1 VGQKTRSAGRV
12 LLHTGQEGS
21 SSVEVIFKALHTEM
35 QERFRQ
41 HATAKLAKIEKL
53 DSKAIRIDVQVSAEH
68 NPRQSG
74 TRERVELTV
83 VSRGPAIRAEAR
95 AEDRF
100 AALDVALS
108 KLESRL
114 RRACDRRKGRHGAHA
129 AVRLSDMPA
138 ADLASEAERPAIRL
152 GAGGGLLA
160 SNDTAAALAAMAA
173 AADEADSAEQASTD
187 AEDLVPVDMQGSG
200 PLVVREKFHAASP
213 MGIEQ
218 ALFEMELVG
227 HDFFLFMDAASGIPS
242 VVYRRR
248 GYQYGVIR
256 LVEAQVPA
264 AQGEAGGPENGSG
277 RVNGQ
282 LRHAAGRA
290 GEQARATKV

>member
-1 VGQKTRSAGRV
+1 M
-12 LLHTGQEGS
+12 
-21 SSVEVIFKALHTEM
+21 EVIFKALHTEM

-53 DSKAIRIDVQVSAEH
+53 DSKATRIDVQVSAEH

-83 VSRGPAIRAEAR
+83 VSRGPAIRAEAA

-100 AALDVALS
+100 AALDIALGR
-108 KLESRL
+108 LETRL
-114 RRACDRRKGRHGAHA
+114 RRACDRRKDRHGAHA
-129 AVRLSDMPA
+129 AVRLSDLPA

-160 SNDTAAALAAMAA
+160 SNNTAAALREMAA
-173 AADEADSAEQASTD
+173 AADEAERAEQADTE
-187 AEDLVPVDMQGSG
+187 AEDLVPVDMQGEG
-200 PLVVREKFHAASP
+200 PLVVREKFHTATP

-227 HDFFLFMDAASGIPS
+227 HDFYLFHDIDEDMPS
-242 VVYRRR
+242 VVYRRH

-256 LVEAQVPA
+256 LVEP
-264 AQGEAGGPENGSG
+264 S
-277 RVNGQ
+277 
-282 LRHAAGRA
+282 AGREPSIA
-290 GEQARATKV
+290 ALDAKIPGRRRPERDGRAASDPRLGRTGQSRRSSAAAVRPV

>member
-1 VGQKTRSAGRV
+1 
-12 LLHTGQEGS
+12 
-21 SSVEVIFKALHTEM
+21 VEVIFKALHTEM

-53 DSKAIRIDVQVSAEH
+53 DNKAIRIDVQVSAEH

-83 VSRGPAIRAEAR
+83 VSRGPAIRAEAA

-114 RRACDRRKGRHGAHA
+114 RRACDRRKDRHGAHA
-129 AVRLSDMPA
+129 AVRLSDLPT

-173 AADEADSAEQASTD
+173 AADKADSAEQADADTD
-187 AEDLVPVDMQGSG
+187 TEDLVPVDVQGEG
-200 PLVVREKFHAASP
+200 PLVVREKFHTASP
-213 MGIEQ
+213 MAIEQ

-256 LVEAQVPA
+256 LIEAPTSA
-264 AQGEAGGPENGSG
+264 AAGEPGGSSAD
-277 RVNGQ
+277 RARTNGQ
-282 LRHAAGRA
+282 LRRTAAGRP
-290 GEQARATKV
+290 GEQARMTRV

>member
-1 VGQKTRSAGRV
+1 
-12 LLHTGQEGS
+12 
-21 SSVEVIFKALHTEM
+21 VEVIFKALHTEM

-83 VSRGPAIRAEAR
+83 VSRGPAIRAEAA

-114 RRACDRRKGRHGAHA
+114 RRACDRRKGRHGTHA

-138 ADLASEAERPAIRL
+138 ADLASEAERPAITL

-160 SNDTAAALAAMAA
+160 SKDAAAALAKMAA
-173 AADEADSAEQASTD
+173 AADKADSAEQANTD
-187 AEDLVPVDMQGSG
+187 TEDLVPVDMQGEG
-200 PLVVREKFHAASP
+200 PLVVREKFHTADP

-227 HDFFLFMDAASGIPS
+227 HDFFLFRDAASGIPS

-256 LVEAQVPA
+256 LMEARTPA
-264 AQGEAGGPENGSG
+264 AEGEPAGSG
-277 RVNGQ
+277 TSHGHVNGQ
-282 LRHAAGRA
+282 LRRAAAGRA
-290 GEQARATKV
+290 SEQTRMTRV

>member
-1 VGQKTRSAGRV
+1 
-12 LLHTGQEGS
+12 
-21 SSVEVIFKALHTEM
+21 VEVIFKAMHTEM

-41 HATAKLAKIEKL
+41 YATAKLAKIEKL

-83 VSRGPAIRAEAR
+83 VSRGPAIRAEAK

-100 AALDVALS
+100 AALDVALN

-129 AVRLSDMPA
+129 AVRLSDLPA

-173 AADEADSAEQASTD
+173 AADEADSAEQADTD
-187 AEDLVPVDMQGSG
+187 TEDLVPVDVQGTG

-218 ALFEMELVG
+218 ALFEMELIG
-227 HDFFLFMDAASGIPS
+227 HDFFLFMDAVSGIPS

-256 LVEAQVPA
+256 LVEAQTPA
-264 AQGEAGGPENGSG
+264 APGGPENGSG
-277 RVNGQ
+277 QVNGQ

-290 GEQARATKV
+290 GEPARTTKV

>member
-1 VGQKTRSAGRV
+1 
-12 LLHTGQEGS
+12 
-21 SSVEVIFKALHTEM
+21 VEVIFKALHTEM

-83 VSRGPAIRAEAR
+83 VSRGPAIRAEAA

-100 AALDVALS
+100 AALDVALGR
-108 KLESRL
+108 LESRL
-114 RRACDRRKGRHGAHA
+114 RRACDRRKDRHGAHA
-129 AVRLSDMPA
+129 AVRLSDLPA
-138 ADLASEAERPAIRL
+138 ADLASGAERPAIRL

-160 SNDTAAALAAMAA
+160 SNDAAAALAAMAA
-173 AADEADSAEQASTD
+173 AADRAESAEPADTD
-187 AEDLVPVDMQGSG
+187 TEDLVPVDMQGEG
-200 PLVVREKFHAASP
+200 PLVVREKFHTAAP

-256 LVEAQVPA
+256 LMEARVPTA
-264 AQGEAGGPENGSG
+264 AGEPGGPGAGPQGAGGPAPREPGAG
-277 RVNGQ
+277 REHVNGQ
-282 LRHAAGRA
+282 LRHAASGRA
-290 GEQARATKV
+290 GEQAPTPRV

>member
-1 VGQKTRSAGRV
+1 
-12 LLHTGQEGS
+12 
-21 SSVEVIFKALHTEM
+21 VEVVFKALHTEM
-35 QERFRQ
+35 QDRFRQ

-83 VSRGPAIRAEAR
+83 VSRGPAIRAEAA

-100 AALDVALS
+100 AALDIALG

-114 RRACDRRKGRHGAHA
+114 RRACDRRKDRHGAHA
-129 AVRLSDMPA
+129 GVRLP
-138 ADLASEAERPAIRL
+138 DLRAVGQASEAERSEIPFGA
-152 GAGGGLLA
+152 AGGGPPA
-160 SNDTAAALAAMAA
+160 GNQNWVALRAMPA
-173 AADEADSAEQASTD
+173 AADQADGAARPGTEGGTDSEA
-187 AEDLVPVDMQGSG
+187 LVPVDVQGDG
-200 PLVVREKFHAASP
+200 PLVVREKFHTAAP
-213 MGIEQ
+213 MSIEQ

-227 HDFFLFMDAASGIPS
+227 HDFFLFRDGASGIAS

-256 LVEAQVPA
+256 LMETRVPDTGGLQV
-264 AQGEAGGPENGSG
+264 AGQ
-277 RVNGQ
+277 RLDGQ
-282 LRHAAGRA
+282 LGGGAAGRTSEPA
-290 GEQARATKV
+290 DATGG

>member
-1 VGQKTRSAGRV
+1 
-12 LLHTGQEGS
+12 
-21 SSVEVIFKALHTEM
+21 VEVIFKALHTEM

-41 HATAKLAKIEKL
+41 HAAAKLAKIEKL
-53 DSKAIRIDVQVSAEH
+53 DNKAIRIDVQVSAEH

-83 VSRGPAIRAEAR
+83 VSRGPAIRAEAA

-114 RRACDRRKGRHGAHA
+114 RRACDRRKDRHGAHA
-129 AVRLSDMPA
+129 AVRLSDLPT

-160 SNDTAAALAAMAA
+160 SSDTAAALAAMAA
-173 AADEADSAEQASTD
+173 AADKADSAEQADTD
-187 AEDLVPVDMQGSG
+187 TEDLVPVDMQGDG
-200 PLVVREKFHAASP
+200 PLVVREKFHTAAP

-256 LVEAQVPA
+256 LIEARTPA
-264 AQGEAGGPENGSG
+264 AESEPGGSGADRG

-282 LRHAAGRA
+282 MPHTGAGRA
-290 GEQARATKV
+290 GDQARITRV